1 MWKRLKINSS
11 YIFKTAGKWTMAIYA
26 VLGLL
31 ATFVSLE
38 GVLDAFCI
46 VSLTDKIIASVIIL
60 LITYIL
66 CSFIVSLVILNKGI
80 VKVLDAQ
87 NGHYVY
93 VLYGNLFDEKLL
105 PSNVS
110 RRSICF
116 AVNRC
121 FDTIVDNVV
130 ISAST
135 VHGSTFKKLY
145 DNGIFTPETLN
156 SAIQSSI
163 SPEAK
168 YKVLSKNQKPSGNLK
183 RYEVGTG
190 ADITISE
197 SLHYF
202 LIGLGKMDENL
213 KNKAEVSEYCLAVQ
227 KMIEFFD
234 TCSQGFPV
242 LMPIVGAGLSRLG
255 QNPKELLKYII
266 QSFAMN
272 KSHINSDIYIVLRE
286 QDRERISIVEYK
298 Q

>member
-1 MWKRLKINSS
+1 MWNRFKINCS
-11 YIFKTAGKWTMAIYA
+11 YIFKTSGKWTMAIYA

-38 GVLDAFCI
+38 GVLEALCI
-46 VSLTDKIIASVIIL
+46 SSLADKILASVIIL
-60 LITYIL
+60 LIIYIL
-66 CSFIVSLVILNKGI
+66 CTFMVSLAILNTRR
-80 VKVLDAQ
+80 VKALDAQ
-87 NGHYVY
+87 NGHFVY
-93 VLYGNLFDEKLL
+93 VLYGDLFDEKFL
-105 PSNVS
+105 PSSIS

-121 FDTIVDNVV
+121 FDTIVDNEI

-135 VHGSTFKKLY
+135 IHGNTFLKLY
-145 DNGIFTPETLN
+145 DKGLFTPETLN

-163 SPEAK
+163 SPCAK
-168 YKVLSKNQKPSGNLK
+168 FDILSGIQKPSGNLK

-190 ADITISE
+190 ADITISGN
-197 SLHYF
+197 LHYF

-213 KNKAEVSEYCLAVQ
+213 KNKAEISEYCFAVQ
-227 KMIEFFD
+227 RMIEFFD

-266 QSFAMN
+266 QSFAIN

-286 QDRERISIVEYK
+286 QDRERIPIVEFK

>member
-1 MWKRLKINSS
+1 MWNRFKINCS

-38 GVLDAFCI
+38 GVLEALCI
-46 VSLTDKIIASVIIL
+46 SSLADKILASVIIL
-60 LITYIL
+60 LIIYIL
-66 CSFIVSLVILNKGI
+66 CTFMVSLAILNTRR

-93 VLYGNLFDEKLL
+93 VLYGDLFDEKFL
-105 PSNVS
+105 PSSIS

-121 FDTIVDNVV
+121 FDTIVDNVI
-130 ISAST
+130 ISANT
-135 VHGSTFKKLY
+135 IHGKAFQKLY
-145 DNGIFTPETLN
+145 EDGLYTPETLN
-156 SAIQSSI
+156 AAIQSSI
-163 SPEAK
+163 GLSAK
-168 YKVLSKNQKPSGNLK
+168 SEILSEIQKPAGNLK

-190 ADITISE
+190 ADVAISE
-197 SLHYF
+197 RLHYF

-213 KNKAEVSEYCLAVQ
+213 KNKAEISEYCCAVQ

-242 LMPIVGAGLSRLG
+242 LLPIVGAGLSRLG
-255 QNPKELLKYII
+255 QSPEELLRYII
-266 QSFAMN
+266 QSFAIN
-272 KSHINSDIYIVLRE
+272 KPLINSDIYIVLRE
-286 QDRERISIVEYK
+286 QDREKISIVEFK

>member
-1 MWKRLKINSS
+1 
-11 YIFKTAGKWTMAIYA
+11 MAIYA

-46 VSLTDKIIASVIIL
+46 VSLTDKIIVSVIIL
-60 LITYIL
+60 LIAYIL
-66 CSFIVSLVILNKGI
+66 CSVIVSLVILNKGI

-87 NGHYVY
+87 NGHSVY
-93 VLYGNLFDEKLL
+93 VLYGNLFDENLL
-105 PSNVS
+105 PSSVN

-121 FDTIVDNVV
+121 FDTIVDNVI

-135 VHGSTFKKLY
+135 IHGSTFKKLY
-145 DNGIFTPETLN
+145 DNGMFTPETLN
-156 SAIQSSI
+156 SDIQSSI
-163 SPEAK
+163 SPCAK
-168 YKVLSKNQKPSGNLK
+168 YEVLSKNQKPSGNLK

-213 KNKAEVSEYCLAVQ
+213 KNKVEVSEYCLTVQ

-242 LMPIVGAGLSRLG
+242 LMPILGAGLSRLG

-266 QSFAMN
+266 QSFAIN
-272 KSHINSDIYIVLRE
+272 KPHINSDIYIVLRE
-286 QDRERISIVEYK
+286 QDKERISIVEFK

>member
-1 MWKRLKINSS
+1 MWNRLKINRT

-38 GVLDAFCI
+38 GVLDALCI
-46 VSLTDKIIASVIIL
+46 SSLADKVIASVIIL
-60 LITYIL
+60 LTTYSL
-66 CSFIVSLVILNKGI
+66 CAFIVSLIILNASR

-87 NGHYVY
+87 NGHSVY
-93 VLYGNLFDEKLL
+93 VLYGNLFDENLL
-105 PSNVS
+105 PSSVN

-121 FDTIVDNVV
+121 FDTIVDNVI

-135 VHGSTFKKLY
+135 IHGSTFKKLY
-145 DNGIFTPETLN
+145 DNGIFTPDTLN

-163 SPEAK
+163 SPGAK
-168 YKVLSKNQKPSGNLK
+168 YEALSKNQKPLGNLK

-190 ADITISE
+190 ADITIFE

-213 KNKAEVSEYCLAVQ
+213 KNKADVSEYCLAVQ

-242 LMPIVGAGLSRLG
+242 LMPIIGAGLSRLG
-255 QNPKELLKYII
+255 QNPKELLRYII
-266 QSFAMN
+266 QSFAIN
-272 KSHINSDIYIVLRE
+272 KSLINSDIYIVLRE
-286 QDRERISIVEYK
+286 QDREWIPIVEFK